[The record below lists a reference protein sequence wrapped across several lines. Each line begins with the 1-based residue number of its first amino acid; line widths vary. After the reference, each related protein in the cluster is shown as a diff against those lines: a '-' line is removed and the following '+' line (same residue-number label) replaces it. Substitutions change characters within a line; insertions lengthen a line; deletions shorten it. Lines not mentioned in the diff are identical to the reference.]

1 MAIGLIL
8 LVLGMAGR
16 EAGVGVVAV
25 LGPDRPGSV
34 VHNVGSPNNVQ
45 TLGKMGSVQQLAVR
59 VGSRKLPSLTP
70 PARRT

>member
-1 MAIGLIL
+1 VVIGLIL

-45 TLGKMGSVQQLAVR
+45 THGKMGSVQLAVR